1 MQIWHRSKSFFI
13 FSKERRRNKNLFP
26 LRIPPGTSPELQ
38 NMLIGLLRRNAKER
52 MPFDVFFN
60 HSFLQRNPP
69 TPQQA
74 ADLPSPFSA
83 APQKPSKV
91 VNTTTPTT
99 IQQQQTAANNNN
111 NVKNGE

>member
-1 MQIWHRSKSFFI
+1 
-13 FSKERRRNKNLFP
+13 
-26 LRIPPGTSPELQ
+26 
-38 NMLIGLLRRNAKER
+38 MLMGLLRRNAKER

-69 TPQQA
+69 SPQAA

-83 APQKPSKV
+83 NSLQQPPQKPSNV
-91 VNTTTPTT
+91 ITT
-99 IQQQQTAANNNN
+99 IPAITQQQKQQQTAANNNN